1 MPHVKPFGSHDCAI
15 GGCSREI
22 AALGAIV
29 RAALQALE
37 LSGEVYKVRVSDAVE
52 LAKLVRSLRRGKL
65 GMVSLSGAVCG
76 EAPRMVDELGP
87 SARHSGY
94 ADMLMGTSSGVF
106 GHDTTYEAFVE
117 VLDTV
122 PAPRSTAVVVGA
134 GAPAFAAVAACRQL
148 GFQFIGIT
156 SRSWLSTEVLHDSPA
171 AAKLRTLGALPT
183 LWPSPIGASPTTRFS
198 QEMRLQFLE
207 IAASAQVIIQTVPV
221 APSSKDARLL
231 SRVVS
236 WSQTRSDATVCDLVY
251 GGPPSPFL
259 VEAHRHGL
267 TGIGGV
273 EMLTTRGLKMLETWT
288 GMRPPREPIHAAAL
302 RACARS
308 RDE

>member
-1 MPHVKPFGSHDCAI
+1 M
-15 GGCSREI
+15 
-22 AALGAIV
+22 GAIV
-29 RAALQALE
+29 RAGLLALE
-37 LSGEVYKVRVSDAVE
+37 LAGEVYKVRASDAVE

-65 GMVSLSGAVCG
+65 GMVSLSGALCA
-76 EAPRMVDELGP
+76 EAPRMADELGP

-94 ADMLMGTSSGVF
+94 ADMLMGTPSGVF
-106 GHDTTYEAFVE
+106 GHDTTYDAFLE
-117 VLDTV
+117 TLGTV
-122 PAPRSTAVVVGA
+122 PVPRSTAVVVGA
-134 GAPAFAAVAACRQL
+134 GASAFAAVAACRQL

-156 SRSWLSTEVLHDSPA
+156 SRSWLSTEVLHDSSA

-183 LWPSPIGASPTTRFS
+183 LWPSPTASPTSRFS

-207 IAASAQVIIQTVPV
+207 LAASAQVIIQTVPV

-231 SRVVS
+231 TRVVS
-236 WSQTRSDATVCDLVY
+236 WSQTRSDAIVCDLVY

-259 VEAHRHGL
+259 VEARRHGL

-273 EMLTTRGLKMLETWT
+273 EMLTTRGLRMLETWT
-288 GMRPPREPIHAAAL
+288 GMRPPPEPIHAAAL